1 MARIRVEQV
10 SSIGPSRQ
18 AESRKPI
25 IRVKQLSISEYI
37 ESKVGG
43 ELLEKL
49 TEEYNR
55 IVKYDTPALA
65 FRKAVKDVFS
75 LRTKFYDTRLDRI
88 IFSLQDREQVMLCD
102 LNDVSIQEY
111 GEIGDAIEDYYLLIN
126 EIIGA
131 RREGRMPENK
141 AQYDDFYKLLEDIS
155 RLSPDRSSR
164 LEHFLKYA
172 TNKNLTDLCLKIANE
187 WDEVSKRI
195 SEAEVQ
201 REKSQPNG
209 FMNRFF
215 VGRKKD
221 GDIQMVGSITGD
233 RDKISWTFPFMYREL
248 SAIHGWKDFEVHIE
262 TDNAVYVIDNFAGTA
277 NIQLQLDKATL
288 TTNSSK
294 GKDDMDMIGYKL
306 KKDVSSY
313 SHIVDTSVYVDLI

>member
-1 MARIRVEQV
+1 MARIRVGQV
-10 SSIGPSRQ
+10 SSMGPSRQ
-18 AESRKPI
+18 AESRKPVV
-25 IRVKQLSISEYI
+25 RVKQLSVEEYI

-49 TEEYNR
+49 TEVFNKY
-55 IVKYDTPALA
+55 VKYDSPVLS
-65 FRKAVKDVFS
+65 FKRAVKEVFS
-75 LRTKFYDTRLDRI
+75 FRTKFYDTRLDRI
-88 IFSLQDREQVMLCD
+88 IFSLQDREKVMLSD
-102 LNDVSIQEY
+102 LNDVIIQEY

-126 EIIGA
+126 EVIGA
-131 RREGRMPENK
+131 RREGRMPEGK
-141 AQYDDFYKLLEDIS
+141 TKYDDFYRLIEDIS
-155 RLSPDRSSR
+155 RLSPDRSGR
-164 LEHFLKYA
+164 LEYFLKYA

-195 SEAEVQ
+195 SEAESQ

-221 GDIQMVGSITGD
+221 GDIQMVGSTSGG
-233 RDKISWTFPFMYREL
+233 RDKISWAFPFMYREL
-248 SAIHGWKDFEVHIE
+248 SAIHGWEDFEVHIE
-262 TDNAVYVIDNFAGTA
+262 TDNAVYVIDNLAGTA

-288 TTNSSK
+288 TTNSPK
-294 GKDDMDMIGYKL
+294 GKDDMDMIGYRL

>member
-1 MARIRVEQV
+1 MARIRVGQV
-10 SSIGPSRQ
+10 SSMGPSIQ
-18 AESRKPI
+18 SESRKPV
-25 IRVKQLSISEYI
+25 IRVKQLSVEEYI
-37 ESKVGG
+37 ENKVGV
-43 ELLEKL
+43 ELLEKV
-49 TEEYNR
+49 TEVFNR
-55 IVKYDTPALA
+55 YVKYDSPVLS
-65 FRKAVKDVFS
+65 FKRAVKDVFS

-88 IFSLQDREQVMLCD
+88 IFSLQNREKVMLCD
-102 LNDVSIQEY
+102 LNDVSLQEY

-131 RREGRMPENK
+131 RRKGSMPENK
-141 AQYDDFYKLLEDIS
+141 TKYDDFYKLIEDIS
-155 RLSPDRSSR
+155 RLSPDRSGR

-195 SEAEVQ
+195 SEAEAQ

-221 GDIQMVGSITGD
+221 GDIQMVGSITGG
-233 RDKISWTFPFMYREL
+233 RDKISWTYPFVYMEL
-248 SAIHGWKDFEVHIE
+248 SAIHGWEDFEVHIE
-262 TDNAVYVIDNFAGTA
+262 TDNAVYVFDNLAGTA

-288 TTNSSK
+288 TTNSPK
-294 GKDDMDMIGYKL
+294 GKDDMDMIGYRL

-313 SHIVDTSVYVDLI
+313 SHIVDTSVYVDFI

>member
-1 MARIRVEQV
+1 MARIRVGQLNTA
-10 SSIGPSRQ
+10 GPSRQ
-18 AESRKPI
+18 VESRKPV
-25 IRVKQLSISEYI
+25 IRVKQLSVEEYI
-37 ESKVGG
+37 ESRVGG

-55 IVKYDTPALA
+55 IVKYDSPALA
-65 FRKAVKDVFS
+65 FREAVKDVFS

-88 IFSLQDREQVMLCD
+88 IFSLQNREKVMLCD

-131 RREGRMPENK
+131 RREGRMPESKNR
-141 AQYDDFYKLLEDIS
+141 YDDFYKLIEDIS
-155 RLSPDRSSR
+155 ILSPDRRSR
-164 LEHFLKYA
+164 LEYYLKYA

-195 SEAEVQ
+195 SEAEAQ

-221 GDIQMVGSITGD
+221 GDIQMVGSTSGG

-288 TTNSSK
+288 TTNSPK

>member
-10 SSIGPSRQ
+10 SSIGHSRQ

-49 TEEYNR
+49 MEEYNR
-55 IVKYDTPALA
+55 IVKYDSPVLS
-65 FRKAVKDVFS
+65 FKRAVKEVFS

-88 IFSLQDREQVMLCD
+88 IFSLQDREKVMLCD

-131 RREGRMPENK
+131 RREGRMPESKNR
-141 AQYDDFYKLLEDIS
+141 YDDFYKLIEDIS
-155 RLSPDRSSR
+155 ILSPDRRSR

-195 SEAEVQ
+195 SDAEAQ

-221 GDIQMVGSITGD
+221 GDIQMVGSTSGG

-277 NIQLQLDKATL
+277 NILLQLDKSTL
-288 TTNSSK
+288 TTNSPK

>member
-1 MARIRVEQV
+1 M
-10 SSIGPSRQ
+10 GPSRQ
-18 AESRKPI
+18 AESRKPV
-25 IRVKQLSISEYI
+25 IRVKQLSVEEYI

-43 ELLEKL
+43 ELIEKL
-49 TEEYNR
+49 MAEYNR
-55 IVKYDTPALA
+55 IVKYDSPVLS
-65 FRKAVKDVFS
+65 FKRAVKDVFS

-88 IFSLQDREQVMLCD
+88 IFSLQNREKVMLCD
-102 LNDVSIQEY
+102 LNDVSLQEY

-187 WDEVSKRI
+187 WGEVSKRI
-195 SEAEVQ
+195 SEAEAQ

-221 GDIQMVGSITGD
+221 GDIQMVGATSDG

-248 SAIHGWKDFEVHIE
+248 SAIHGWEDFEVHIE

-277 NIQLQLDKATL
+277 NILLQLDKSTL
-288 TTNSSK
+288 TTNSPK
-294 GKDDMDMIGYKL
+294 GKDDMDMIGYRL